1 VQSLV
6 ALLLLAAPPTLT
18 IPKEIAGEPGAFI
31 VVRAESDS
39 PWVNFRADSGLA
51 VFPAN
56 LLSDRKATVVTARAP
71 GRFTLHA
78 YTGNVDGG
86 VDADVVIVVGG
97 APPVPPGPQPPGP
110 VPPGPTPPPVVAG
123 KREVVIFH
131 ESSTT
136 TASLA
141 RLYTALRIGA
151 HNSYLRSK
159 SHTLEILDVDNPSSV
174 VAVWKPHLAGVT
186 LPVLFIIDAQTRE
199 LLHKESI
206 APTATADSIIAKLK
220 EHGG

>member
-97 APPVPPGPQPPGP
+97 APPVPPGPGP
-110 VPPGPTPPPVVAG
+110 VPPGPSPPVVEG
-123 KREVVIFH
+123 KRELTIVR
-131 ESSTT
+131 E
-136 TASLA
+136 TATPTPSLA
-141 RLYTALRIGA
+141 RLYTALRAGPQA
-151 HNSYLRSK
+151 SYLKTKGHS
-159 SHTLEILDVDNPSSV
+159 LQIFDLDNPDPNASK
-174 VAVWKPHLAGVT
+174 WRPHVTGLT
-186 LPVLFIIDAQTRE
+186 LPVMLITDSATRQ

-206 APTATADSIIAKLK
+206 APTATADDIIAKVK
-220 EHGG
+220 GFGG